1 VEKVNRLKVAEKERD
16 NLSGSKLEAEAF
28 IEKEK
33 DIRRKKNALFQV
45 MEHAALAQAADV
57 AAKQEKATEKLQGE
71 RAKHSDT
78 EKRLAVI
85 QAEYERVKADHD
97 RVAAELEKSTMVRPV
112 ACFLAVPHRSCS
124 ALLGRRRSS
133 PSRVAGLYTDFYLSL
148 VSYVVQQYDA
158 FERNDVKLQEDMRHA
173 KANIK
178 KQQTAIAK
186 EEKREEE
193 CLKEGNETKVQMAK
207 YEALITDF
215 QGKKAEEEAA
225 LEKIMEGLQEATAE
239 LRVSLEAAQAKLMVQ
254 EKAVASLQTEK
265 ESVETAVTLLQTR
278 ATTAAK
284 SRGAA
289 EDKLAKL
296 RADREALTAS
306 AQEMEGP
313 RKVTLNKSAAAAEES
328 IAACVAEEARLQTAV
343 REAVTAAEIG
353 KAALAA
359 QQSRSGSNVVVQKLL
374 QATKRGNPL
383 AAAGVRGRLGD
394 LAAIASEYDVAIS
407 TACGM
412 LDHIVVDTA
421 DGAQACINHLREANL
436 GRASFIALDQIGES
450 AARMRAAVKL
460 PAGAARLF
468 DLIQAADESLRPAF
482 FLALGNTLVAA
493 DLDQAVK
500 TAYEGDRAVWRVV
513 TLDGN
518 LIDTS
523 GAMSGGGKEMRSG
536 GMKLISGSAASGKNA
551 KPTAVAADA
560 DEEYTPARI
569 QQLESRV
576 VALQGEL
583 STCRAKKT
591 TAEAQLVDVKKQLKE
606 LHTELEKARM
616 ALSRFGEQET
626 DLVQRIAQISR
637 ECELSAEEQREVT
650 HNQQRLEEI
659 EMQISKVSP
668 NFRTM
673 QAEVASLQ
681 RQILNVG
688 GPKLTKV
695 QQKIDS
701 LTAQLENFSS
711 NLSTKSVEEANS
723 RKQAEKAAVA
733 KTKAEQELTKAEGKL
748 ADLVA
753 QQKQMEADAME
764 VVNAVEAAKGRMAGL
779 ETQLQTSSKEF
790 HDLKSLVGKFKAV
803 EIDLGEEVS
812 RLAGELKEHKITA
825 KRWGQEAEAVR
836 KQHID
841 EQKEFLA
848 VVRSVEPVLRPSAA
862 APKSA
867 DSPPASPMKVCAAGD
882 ESVPVPTEEE
892 QLEQLPVYTAE
903 QVADQDTEELKKDIN
918 ALEMQKNK

>member
-57 AAKQEKATEKLQGE
+57 AAKQDKATEKLQGE

-124 ALLGRRRSS
+124 AFLDRRRSS
-133 PSRVAGLYTDFYLSL
+133 PSRVAGLYVDFYVSL
-148 VSYVVQQYDA
+148 VSCVVQQYDA

-207 YEALITDF
+207 YEALIVDF

-313 RKVTLNKSAAAAEES
+313 RKVALNKSAAAAEES
-328 IAACVAEEARLQTAV
+328 IAACVAEETRLQTAV

-468 DLIQAADESLRPAF
+468 DLIQVADESLRPAF

-536 GMKLISGSAASGKNA
+536 GMKLSSGAASGKSA
-551 KPTAVAADA
+551 KPTAAAADA

-569 QQLESRV
+569 QQLENRV

-591 TAEAQLVDVKKQLKE
+591 AAEAQLVDVKKQLKE

-723 RKQAEKAAVA
+723 RKQAEKAAAA

-848 VVRSVEPVLRPSAA
+848 VVRSVEPVLRPTAA
-862 APKSA
+862 ASKSA

-882 ESVPVPTEEE
+882 ESVPIPTEEE

-903 QVADQDTEELKKDIN
+903 QVAAQDTEELKKDIN
-918 ALEMQKNK
+918 ALEIQKNK